1 MLETLKKNA
10 IKNVLVSSIIM
21 LAIGIALLVFQGAA
35 AFYALSSIIV
45 GPKTFEDLS
54 KNEIH
59 NHMRVDVSLTGAIG
73 SFMYEYE
80 ETSGGTRLGTTA
92 YYYIIYSGGESE
104 DLEYALMGIKVP
116 STYHNA
122 MESLSDYYYNY
133 GWRSDDPI
141 NFYNAEIRK
150 MTSDE
155 LATFKEVLKEAGGY
169 TDADFDEYCLP
180 YVVDAAQDDNSMM
193 GIAVILATAGIVLV
207 LIGVIRLIF
216 TLTGSSLKRLK
227 EDMAEAGAT
236 EASLESDYNAAAS
249 FKKNGEIKVGRQF
262 TYYMSGSNPR
272 LIPNSKLLWAYQST
286 TTHRRNGINVGT
298 TYSVV
303 MYVDDKRNCV
313 TLQMPNEAN
322 TQEMLKRINATLPW
336 VVVGYSDELKRMFN
350 KDRAQ
355 FLGLRYN
362 TVEHVAVEPGFEN
375 MNNVQ

>member
-1 MLETLKKNA
+1 MLETFKKNA
-10 IKNVLVSSIIM
+10 IKSVLVSSIIM

-35 AFYALSSIIV
+35 AFYALKSIII
-45 GPKTFEDLS
+45 GPTTFEDLD
-54 KNEIH
+54 KKEIH
-59 NHMRVDVSLTGAIG
+59 NHMRVDVSLTGTIG

-80 ETSGGTRLGTTA
+80 TTQSGTRLATTA
-92 YYYIIYSGGESE
+92 YYYVIISGGEYT
-104 DLEYALMGIKVP
+104 DLEHAYMAIKVP
-116 STYHNA
+116 SSYHKTMEKMAEVFNA
-122 MESLSDYYYNY
+122 GFWSSEAVH
-133 GWRSDDPI
+133 
-141 NFYNAEIRK
+141 FYNAEIRK
-150 MTSDE
+150 MTKEE
-155 LATFKEVLKEAGGY
+155 LSAFKEWCGV
-169 TDADFDEYCLP
+169 TDAEFDEYFLP

-207 LIGVIRLIF
+207 VISAIRLISA
-216 TLTGSSLKRLK
+216 LTGSSLNRLK
-227 EDMAEAGAT
+227 EDMAAAGAT

-262 TYYMSGSNPR
+262 TYYMSGSTPR
-272 LIPNSKLLWAYQST
+272 LIPNSKLLWAYQTT

-336 VVVGYSDELKRMFN
+336 VVVGYTDELKRLFN

>member
-1 MLETLKKNA
+1 MLETFKKNA
-10 IKNVLVSSIIM
+10 IKKVLVSSIIM
-21 LAIGIALLVFQGAA
+21 LAIGAALLIFQGAA

-45 GPKTFEDLS
+45 GPITFEDLS
-54 KNEIH
+54 KGEIR
-59 NHMRVDVSLTGAIG
+59 NHMRVDVSLTGTLG
-73 SFMYEYE
+73 EFGYEYE
-80 ETSGGTRLGTTA
+80 ETQSGTRLATTA
-92 YYYIIYSGGESE
+92 YYYAIYSGGESE
-104 DLEYALMGIKVP
+104 DIEYALMGIKVP
-116 STYHNA
+116 SSSHNS
-122 MESLSDYYYNY
+122 MEKLTDYYYDY
-133 GWRSDDPI
+133 GFRSNDPI
-141 NFYNAEIRK
+141 YFNNAEIRK
-150 MTSDE
+150 MTNEE
-155 LATFKEVLKEAGGY
+155 LAQFKKVLGW
-169 TDADFDEYCLP
+169 TDEEFDEYCLP

-193 GIAVILATAGIVLV
+193 GIAVIIATVGIVLV
-207 LIGVIRLIF
+207 VIGVIRLIF

-227 EDMAEAGAT
+227 EDMAEAGCT

-249 FKKNGEIKVGRQF
+249 FQKNGEIKVGRQF

-272 LIPNSKLLWAYQST
+272 LIPNSKLLWAYQTT

-298 TYSVV
+298 TYSIV

-322 TQEMLKRINATLPW
+322 TQEMLKRINTTLPW

-375 MNNVQ
+375 MNNIQ

>member
-1 MLETLKKNA
+1 MLETFKKNA
-10 IKNVLVSSIIM
+10 IKKVLVSSIIM
-21 LAIGIALLVFQGAA
+21 LAIGAALLIFQGAA
-35 AFYALSSIIV
+35 AFYALTSVTI

-54 KNEIH
+54 RKEIR
-59 NHMRVDVSLTGAIG
+59 NHMRVDVTLSGALGRFRYI
-73 SFMYEYE
+73 YK
-80 ETSGGTRLGTTA
+80 TTQSGYNLGTTA
-92 YYYIIYSGGESE
+92 DYYAIYSGGENE
-104 DLEYALMGIKVP
+104 DIDYAIMAIKVP
-116 STYHNA
+116 HGYHSS
-122 MESLSDYYYNY
+122 MESLTEIFNAGYWSNE
-133 GWRSDDPI
+133 PVH
-141 NFYNAEIRK
+141 FYNAEIRR
-150 MTSDE
+150 MTSSE
-155 LATFKEVLKEAGGY
+155 LADFKEWLGFTEAE
-169 TDADFDEYCLP
+169 FKEYCIP
-180 YVVDAAQDDNSMM
+180 YVVDAAQEDNSMM
-193 GIAVILATAGIVLV
+193 GIAVILTTVGIVLV
-207 LIGVIRLIF
+207 VISVIRLIF

-227 EDMAEAGAT
+227 EDMAEAGVT

-262 TYYMSGSNPR
+262 TYYMNGSNPR
-272 LIPNSKLLWAYQST
+272 LIPNGKLLWAYQTT
-286 TTHRRNGINVGT
+286 TTHRRNGVKVGT

>member
-1 MLETLKKNA
+1 MLETFKKSA
-10 IKNVLVSSIIM
+10 IKKVLVSSIIM
-21 LAIGIALLVFQGAA
+21 LVIGTALLVFQGAA
-35 AFYALSSIIV
+35 AFYALKSVIAE
-45 GPKTFEDLS
+45 PTTFEDLS
-54 KNEIH
+54 KKEIH
-59 NHMRVDVSLTGAIG
+59 NHMRVNVSLTGTFG

-80 ETSGGTRLGTTA
+80 TTQSGTRLGTTA
-92 YYYIIYSGGESE
+92 YYYSILSGGENT
-104 DLEYALMGIKVP
+104 DIEYAYMAIKVP
-116 STYHNA
+116 SSYHSK
-122 MESLSDYYYNY
+122 MESMAEIFNAGYWSNE
-133 GWRSDDPI
+133 PI
-141 NFYNAEIRK
+141 HFYNAEIRK
-150 MTSDE
+150 MTGEE
-155 LATFKEVLKEAGGY
+155 LSAFKEWWEV
-169 TDADFDEYCLP
+169 TDAEFDEYFLP
-180 YVVDAAQDDNSMM
+180 YVIDAAQDDNSMM
-193 GIAVILATAGIVLV
+193 GIAVIIATVGIVLV
-207 LIGVIRLIF
+207 VISVIRLIF

-227 EDMAEAGAT
+227 EDMAEAGVT

-262 TYYMSGSNPR
+262 IYYMNGSTPR
-272 LIPNSKLLWAYQST
+272 LIPNGKLLWAYQTT

>member
-1 MLETLKKNA
+1 MLETFKKNA
-10 IKNVLVSSIIM
+10 IKKVLVSSIIM
-21 LAIGIALLVFQGAA
+21 LVIGIALLIFQGAA
-35 AFYALSSIIV
+35 AFYALTSIISE
-45 GPKTFEDLS
+45 PKTFEDLS
-54 KNEIH
+54 RSEIR
-59 NHMRVDVSLTGAIG
+59 NHMRVNVTLSGALGRFRYI
-73 SFMYEYE
+73 YKTTE
-80 ETSGGTRLGTTA
+80 SGYNLGTTA
-92 YYYIIYSGGESE
+92 DYYAIYSGGENE
-104 DLEYALMGIKVP
+104 DIEFAIMAIKVP
-116 STYHNA
+116 HSYHSSMENLTEIFNA
-122 MESLSDYYYNY
+122 GYWSNE
-133 GWRSDDPI
+133 PVH
-141 NFYNAEIRK
+141 FYNAEVRK
-150 MTSDE
+150 MTSSE
-155 LATFKEVLKEAGGY
+155 LEDFKEWLGL
-169 TDADFDEYCLP
+169 TDAEFKEYCIP

-193 GIAVILATAGIVLV
+193 GIAFILATVGIVLV
-207 LIGVIRLIF
+207 VISIIRLIF

-227 EDMAEAGAT
+227 EDMSEAGAT

-262 TYYMSGSNPR
+262 TYYMNGSTPR
-272 LIPNSKLLWAYQST
+272 LIPNSKLLWAYQTT
-286 TTHRRNGINVGT
+286 TTHRRNGVKVGT